1 MEKILDAAF
10 LGERQQA
17 HEYLA
22 QMLDLPS
29 YYGRNLDA
37 LHDCLSEMR
46 EIRLIIKNTQLA
58 GDYFRILL
66 PVLADACTE
75 VILEEESAR
84 IEEDYDDSSD
94 GDN

>member
-46 EIRLIIKNTQLA
+46 EVKLIIKNTQLA

-66 PVLADACTE
+66 PVLTDSCSE
-75 VILEEESAR
+75 VILEEESPK